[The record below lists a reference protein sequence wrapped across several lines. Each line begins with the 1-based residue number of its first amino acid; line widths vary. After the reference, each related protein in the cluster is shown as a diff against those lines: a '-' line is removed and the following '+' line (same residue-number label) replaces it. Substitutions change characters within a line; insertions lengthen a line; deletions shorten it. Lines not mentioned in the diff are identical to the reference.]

1 MENDPFPG
9 ADDETILDS
18 ELLYIRV
25 FPDQDSLI
33 FDPTIQG
40 FRPTTSALKRRE
52 EPLSVD
58 LGSLCTPE
66 ETRDRDKSFH
76 FHVAAFTAATAR
88 KYGCRIARDPI
99 SKGQNEPENPAHGL
113 GYGNREDKSGGL
125 VPKSQSRKIA
135 QEARIVLLNG
145 NAPWPQSIK

>member
-1 MENDPFPG
+1 MANGPFPG
-9 ADDETILDS
+9 IDDESIQDS

-40 FRPTTSALKRRE
+40 FRPTTGALKRRE
-52 EPLSVD
+52 QPLSVD

-66 ETRDRDKSFH
+66 QTRDRDKSFP

-88 KYGCRIARDPI
+88 KYDCRVVRDPI
-99 SKGQNEPENPAHGL
+99 PEGQNEPENLAHGL
-113 GYGNREDKSGGL
+113 VYGNREDMSGGL
-125 VPKSQSRKIA
+125 IPKSQSRKIA
-135 QEARIVLLNG
+135 QEARIVLLND
-145 NAPWPQSIK
+145 NAPWP